1 MNTGCMYIPLEHS
14 LSRVM
19 NMQDINSLLD
29 ACKVAAG
36 ASSDNQLAAALGVG
50 RSAISNYRHARAL
63 PDPVVC
69 ATIAGLSGVPLARV
83 LGIVGEARAISR
95 EEKAVWRKLAATA
108 MALCLAVGFALPHK
122 AQAAVTGFDK
132 STVYTLC
139 EMLYPSSLGL
149 CRVCVAM
156 HLFESPW
163 AVTLTS
169 TSGSAAVRATLGLP
183 PSVRSA

>member
-1 MNTGCMYIPLEHS
+1 MYIPLEHS

-69 ATIAGLSGVPLARV
+69 ATIAGLSGIPLARV

-122 AQAAVTGFDK
+122 AQAAVSG
-132 STVYTLC
+132 
-139 EMLYPSSLGL
+139 
-149 CRVCVAM
+149 
-156 HLFESPW
+156 FESAHAVYIMRNRISAKSGPLSAQRGNGW
-163 AVTLTS
+163 A
-169 TSGSAAVRATLGLP
+169 SGSALACVLSSRP
-183 PSVRSA
+183 RMRSRHD

>member
-1 MNTGCMYIPLEHS
+1 MYIPLEHS
-14 LSRVM
+14 LSRGM

-36 ASSDNQLAAALGVG
+36 VSSDNQLAAALGVG

-69 ATIAGLSGVPLARV
+69 ATIAGLSGIPLARV

-108 MALCLAVGFALPHK
+108 MALCLAVGFALPHR
-122 AQAAVTGFDK
+122 AQAAVTGFDAAPSIHYAK
-132 STVYTLC
+132 LC
-139 EMLYPSSLGL
+139 IGRDPIRGFCL
-149 CRVCVAM
+149 AM
-156 HLFESPW
+156 
-163 AVTLTS
+163 
-169 TSGSAAVRATLGLP
+169 AAALARLLP
-183 PSVRSA
+183 PCQFPRQR

>member
-1 MNTGCMYIPLEHS
+1 MYIPLEHS
-14 LSRVM
+14 LSRGM

-36 ASSDNQLAAALGVG
+36 VRSDNQLAAALGVG

-69 ATIAGLSGVPLARV
+69 ATIAGLSGIPLARV

-122 AQAAVTGFDK
+122 AQAAVAGFDAAPSIHYAK
-132 STVYTLC
+132 CSIGLLTL
-139 EMLYPSSLGL
+139 LGPGSGFQAGHVTSWSL
-149 CRVCVAM
+149 
-156 HLFESPW
+156 
-163 AVTLTS
+163 
-169 TSGSAAVRATLGLP
+169 AT
-183 PSVRSA
+183 

>member
-1 MNTGCMYIPLEHS
+1 MYIPLEHS

-36 ASSDNQLAAALGVG
+36 ASSDNQLASALGVG

-69 ATIAGLSGVPLARV
+69 ATIAGLSGIPLARV

-139 EMLYPSSLGL
+139 EMMY
-149 CRVCVAM
+149 RTTAAFV
-156 HLFESPW
+156 
-163 AVTLTS
+163 
-169 TSGSAAVRATLGLP
+169 GSAWSRPNQKCYAAQRISATSLKTAPL
-183 PSVRSA
+183 SSK

>member
-1 MNTGCMYIPLEHS
+1 MYIPLEQS
-14 LSRVM
+14 LSRGM

-36 ASSDNQLAAALGVG
+36 VGSDNQLAAALGVG

-69 ATIAGLSGVPLARV
+69 ATIAGLSGIPLARV

-108 MALCLAVGFALPHK
+108 MALCLAVGFALPQK
-122 AQAAVTGFDK
+122 AQAAATGFDK
-132 STVYTLC
+132 AAVYTLC
-139 EMLYPSSLGL
+139 EMPYLPLLASLALLGNG
-149 CRVCVAM
+149 CG
-156 HLFESPW
+156 
-163 AVTLTS
+163 
-169 TSGSAAVRATLGLP
+169 SGSALASLFVPPTRA
-183 PSVRSA
+183 SSQHDQD

>member
-1 MNTGCMYIPLEHS
+1 MALGCRWRECSSSMNVECMYIPLEHG
-14 LSRVM
+14 LSRGM

-36 ASSDNQLAAALGVG
+36 VSSDNQLAAALGVG

-69 ATIAGLSGVPLARV
+69 ATIADLSGIPLARV

-122 AQAAVTGFDK
+122 AQAAVMGFDR
-132 STVYTLC
+132 STVYKLC
-139 EMLYPSSLGL
+139 GIHRIRWKAPRCDAFVGSAWHMP
-149 CRVCVAM
+149 
-156 HLFESPW
+156 ESPHPK
-163 AVTLTS
+163 LH
-169 TSGSAAVRATLGLP
+169 
-183 PSVRSA
+183 